1 MRYAN
6 PAVMHNGMGGVAARA
21 WSAPN
26 APASRPSTMQT
37 VACAAFDGIKL
48 THKAIVR
55 PEGLPGGSSG

>member
-6 PAVMHNGMGGVAARA
+6 PAVMHNGMGGVDAHA

-26 APASRPSTMQT
+26 TPASRPSTQT
-37 VACAAFDGIKL
+37 VACGGFDGIKL
-48 THKAIVR
+48 THKASVR